1 MSRLRLTTDR
11 ERSALMQRVRR
22 RGTPAEIAVAALC
35 REIGLHYR
43 LNVKSLPGSPDLANR
58 AKRWAIFV
66 NGCFWHAHKNCRLAK
81 APNRNRE
88 FWERKFI
95 DNRARDARKAREL
108 RSLGFVVAIVWQC
121 ETADEDALRRR
132 LQSWAKRVS

>member
-1 MSRLRLTTDR
+1 MSRPQLPTDS

-22 RGTPAEIAVAALC
+22 RGTPAEVTVAALC

-43 LNVKSLPGSPDLANR
+43 LNVTTLPGSPDLANK

-66 NGCFWHAHKNCRLAK
+66 NGCFWHGHKNCRLAK
-81 APNRNRE
+81 PPKRNRE
-88 FWERKFI
+88 FWERKFA

-108 RSLGFVVAIVWQC
+108 RRLGFVVAIVWQC
-121 ETADEDALRRR
+121 ETTNENALSRR